1 MAGRRVPG
9 RHVGRAT
16 SALKAV
22 PERNR
27 VDYYAVDLVE
37 MAIWV
42 VNGWLLLRDTTVAEH
57 KKPVA
62 RAYVAS
68 VAPRVRAAAEIVLAS
83 DPVPLEAIP
92 ILLA

>member
-1 MAGRRVPG
+1 MGG
-9 RHVGRAT
+9 
-16 SALKAV
+16 LKAV
-22 PERNR
+22 PERDR

-42 VNGWLLLRDTTVAEH
+42 VSGWLLLRDTNAAEH

-68 VAPRVRAAAEIVLAS
+68 IASKVRAAAEVVLAAS
-83 DPVPLEAIP
+83 PVPLEAIP
-92 ILLA
+92 VLLQ